1 MTEGTDF
8 KVYIDK
14 LVGNIKPI
22 TLAKISDLTAN
33 LKPVDNHI
41 LNKACNKPHQTS
53 VEQLK
58 VGCHLN
64 VEADLTK
71 LNREVSDEYNELKE
85 ISNKSDAEVFD
96 FLDKNCRH
104 FEEKELVEI
113 LLNRVIG
120 VWRVCLSFKHYDLKI
135 SKFL

>member
-1 MTEGTDF
+1 LIEGTDF
-8 KVYIDK
+8 KVYINK
-14 LVGNIKPI
+14 LVANLKPI

-33 LKPVDNHI
+33 LKPVDNNI

-53 VEQLK
+53 IEQLK
-58 VGCHLN
+58 VGSDLN
-64 VEADLTK
+64 AEADLTK
-71 LNREVSDEYNELKE
+71 LNRKVSDLYNELKD

-96 FLDKNCRH
+96 FLDENCRH

-120 VWRVCLSFKHYDLKI
+120 VWRVCLRLQT
-135 SKFL
+135 L